1 MNSPANTP
9 RKLDLKRDEKLEILW
24 EDGSRTVYSL
34 QLLRSMCPCAA
45 CKEVRA
51 AKPEKKTSLTI
62 LPGNFA
68 DPLRVESAEMVG
80 NYALRIDWSD
90 QHSSGIYSFDYLA
103 ELAEKQR

>member
-1 MNSPANTP
+1 MTP
-9 RKLDLKRDEKLEILW
+9 LKLNLKRDEKLEIIW
-24 EDGSRTVYSL
+24 SDGSISSFPLSYLRT
-34 QLLRSMCPCAA
+34 MCPCAA